1 MPDSPVPVEE
11 GVEGRGSRN
20 VFFCF
25 QYTQQQEIGA
35 GGINFSLSEA
45 IESAE
50 RWYETMAMGLAIGS
64 NKSKQKQYL
73 TSCKKA
79 HVSITSLQGWL

>member
-1 MPDSPVPVEE
+1 MGFLFLAQTTTP
-11 GVEGRGSRN
+11 
-20 VFFCF
+20 
-25 QYTQQQEIGA
+25 IGA
-35 GGINFSLSEA
+35 GGTNFRLSEA
-45 IESAE
+45 IESTE

-79 HVSITSLQGWL
+79 HGSVTSLQGWL